1 MFSFLLD
8 AANIRQVPYDT
19 VSDKLAVG
27 GEVTLRGM
35 GTVFA
40 VLILIWFLVE
50 LLHLLLGDKT
60 KAPKK
65 EVSVETVTPA
75 ESAPVKAEPV
85 AETVSAPTVPDYELI
100 AVITAAIAAAS
111 GSSPNSFRVVSFK
124 RANNK
129 FSSGK

>member
-100 AVITAAIAAAS
+100 AVITAPTPAPS
-111 GSSPNSFRVVSFK
+111 VLFH
-124 RANNK
+124 
-129 FSSGK
+129 